1 MREIRSVAK
10 ERRQKEQEEH
20 LTEKE
25 AGSALMEL
33 RWVRTA
39 RRLVVEIRSAATAH
53 RQMEQVL
60 RQMAKEVGLAEL
72 RPKEFRM
79 VDLVEAW
86 TRTKLLVSSADQR

>member
-39 RRLVVEIRSAATAH
+39 R